1 MVNLDKIEAARNR
14 LADVIHQTPVESS
27 RTYSQLAENDVYLKL
42 ENLQKTG
49 SFKVRGAYNKIASLT
64 EDEKGHGVIAA
75 SAGNHAQGVSL
86 AATLAGIK
94 STIVMPEG
102 APLAKVQATKQY
114 GSEVIL
120 HGDTFDEALEFA
132 LQQQRQT
139 GAAFIHAFDDEAV
152 IAGQGTIGLE
162 ILEQVP
168 DADAVICPIGGGG
181 LIAGVAAAVKSVN
194 PAITVYGVQTEAY
207 PGMVASLHEKKPV
220 AASAFPTIADGI
232 AVKHPGKLTYEITE
246 QYVDDI
252 VTVDELEIARTM
264 LSLLERSK
272 IIAEGSGAVSLAA
285 LIYQKLPIKHRKV
298 VPIISG
304 GNVDI
309 NFIPRIIEFGLAE
322 AGRFV
327 TLSTLV
333 TDKPGFLRD
342 ILDII
347 AEQRANV
354 ISIQHHRI
362 GMNVA
367 PGQSEIELS
376 LETRDQSHIE
386 DIEKALKEN
395 GYHFA
400 KKM

>member
-1 MVNLDKIEAARNR
+1 MVNLENIEAARNR
-14 LADVIHQTPVESS
+14 LADVIHQTPIESS
-27 RTYSQLAENDVYLKL
+27 RTYSELAQNDVFLKL

-64 EDEKGHGVIAA
+64 EEEKRRGVIAA
-75 SAGNHAQGVSL
+75 SAGNHAQGVSF
-86 AATLAGIK
+86 AATMAGIQ

-114 GSEVIL
+114 GSKVIL
-120 HGDTFDEALEFA
+120 YGNTFDEALEFA
-132 LQQQRQT
+132 FRQQRKI
-139 GAAFIHAFDDEAV
+139 GATFIHAFDDEAV

-162 ILEQVP
+162 IMEQLP
-168 DADAVICPIGGGG
+168 DADAIICPIGGGG
-181 LIAGVAAAVKSVN
+181 LISGVAAAVKSIN
-194 PAITVYGVQTEAY
+194 PAIKVFGVQAEAY

-220 AASAFPTIADGI
+220 AASSFPTIADGI
-232 AVKHPGKLTYEITE
+232 AVKHPGKITCALTE
-246 QYVDDI
+246 QYVDEI

-264 LSLLERSK
+264 LTLLERSK
-272 IIAEGSGAVSLAA
+272 IIAEGAGAVPLAA
-285 LIYQKLPIKHRKV
+285 LIYQKLPIKHQKV
-298 VPIISG
+298 VPVISG

-376 LETRDQSHIE
+376 LETRDKSHIKE
-386 DIEKALKEN
+386 IETALKEN
-395 GYHFA
+395 GYHFT